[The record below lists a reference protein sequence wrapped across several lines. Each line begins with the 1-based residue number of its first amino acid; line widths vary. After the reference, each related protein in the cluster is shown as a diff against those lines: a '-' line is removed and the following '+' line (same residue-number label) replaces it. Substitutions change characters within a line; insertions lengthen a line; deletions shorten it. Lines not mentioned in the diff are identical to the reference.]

1 MRRCSTT
8 SASARAAKQRPDRFE
23 VAGADVA
30 AEFLDSHGVQ
40 ADTIETVWEA
50 IALHSSPGIASR
62 RGLVC
67 ELCEGGIMLD
77 FGRGSEFL
85 SDQEGA
91 AVHADLPRLGLS
103 SVLTSEI
110 VDQAERQPSKAPPTS
125 LGDFLFRAVHG
136 ITAPLPPGRWGD

>member
-1 MRRCSTT
+1 
-8 SASARAAKQRPDRFE
+8 
-23 VAGADVA
+23 
-30 AEFLDSHGVQ
+30 
-40 ADTIETVWEA
+40 
-50 IALHSSPGIASR
+50 
-62 RGLVC
+62 
-67 ELCEGGIMLD
+67 MLD

-91 AVHADLPRLGLS
+91 AIHADLPRLGLS